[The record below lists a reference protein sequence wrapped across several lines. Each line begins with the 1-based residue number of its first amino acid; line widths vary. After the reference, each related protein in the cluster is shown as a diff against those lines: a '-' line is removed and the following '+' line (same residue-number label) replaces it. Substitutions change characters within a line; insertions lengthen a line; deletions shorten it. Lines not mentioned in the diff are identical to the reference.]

1 MLSFGL
7 KLLAEINKWR
17 LGEYPL
23 AVLYFHRVLEQTD
36 PFLPDDPTI
45 DEFESLI
52 STISK
57 YFSTFTIAKALEL
70 QATGQLP
77 KLSVCI
83 SFDDGYADNY
93 TNALPILDKYQV
105 PGTFF
110 IATSGTQQGYLW
122 NDVLLHKIRNTQS
135 SEITVTD
142 KSWLLNSTE
151 NKVNA
156 YLNLVSLL
164 KFMPNQERDENLSII
179 SQKLEG
185 ESQQLGAIDTPRC
198 MMTEDQLR
206 HLHKLGHEIGGHTST
221 HSIFGVQDEQVAL
234 TEIHNNKTDLE
245 TILDSKIK
253 TFAFPNGYFPRD
265 FDQSHIDMVKASGF
279 KFACSTNDGG
289 IISTTNRYS
298 ISRFM
303 PHRKERNQ
311 FCLSIEK
318 IAGECE

>member
-36 PFLPDDPTI
+36 PFLPDDPTVE
-45 DEFESLI
+45 EFENLI
-52 STISK
+52 AAISK
-57 YFSTFTIAKALEL
+57 HFSTFTIAKALEL
-70 QATGQLP
+70 QASGQLP

-110 IATSGTQQGYLW
+110 IATSGTHQGYLW
-122 NDVLLHKIRNTQS
+122 NDVLLHKIRSTQS

-151 NKVNA
+151 NRVNA

-179 SQKLEG
+179 SQKL
-185 ESQQLGAIDTPRC
+185 GAIDTPRC
-198 MMTEDQLR
+198 MMTENQLK
-206 HLHKLGHEIGGHTST
+206 HLHDLGHEIGGHTTT
-221 HSIFGVQDEQVAL
+221 HSILGVQDEQVAL

-245 TILDSKIK
+245 IILDSKIK
-253 TFAFPNGYFPRD
+253 TFAFPNGYYPRD

-289 IISTTNRYS
+289 IISITNRYS
-298 ISRFM
+298 VSRFM

>member
-23 AVLYFHRVLEQTD
+23 AVLYFHRVLEHTD
-36 PFLPDDPTI
+36 PFLPDDPTVE
-45 DEFESLI
+45 EFENLI
-52 STISK
+52 AAISKHFSVFTIS
-57 YFSTFTIAKALEL
+57 KALEL
-70 QATGQLP
+70 QSSGQLP

-93 TNALPILDKYQV
+93 TNALPILNKYQV

-110 IATSGTQQGYLW
+110 IATKGTQQGYLW
-122 NDVLLHKIRNTQS
+122 NDVLLNSIRHTQVPQLT
-135 SEITVTD
+135 ITD
-142 KSWLLNSTE
+142 NSWHLNSTE
-151 NKVNA
+151 NKVTA
-156 YLNLVSLL
+156 YLSLVSQL
-164 KFMPNQERDENLSII
+164 KFMPNKERDENLSKIR
-179 SQKLEG
+179 
-185 ESQQLGAIDTPRC
+185 QQLGALDTPRC
-198 MMTEDQLR
+198 MMTEDELR
-206 HLHKLGHEIGGHTST
+206 HLHELGHEIGGHTST
-221 HSIFGVQDEQVAL
+221 HSILGVQDEQVAL

-265 FDQSHIDMVKASGF
+265 FDQSHINMIKASGF

-289 IISTTNRYS
+289 ITSTSNRYS

-303 PHRKERNQ
+303 PHRKERTQ

>member
-1 MLSFGL
+1 MLSLGL
-7 KLLAEINKWR
+7 KLLAAINKWR

-23 AVLYFHRVLEQTD
+23 AILYFHRVLEYKD
-36 PFLPDDPTI
+36 PFLPDDPTVE
-45 DEFESLI
+45 EFENLI
-52 STISK
+52 VAISK
-57 YFSTFTIAKALEL
+57 HFSTFTISKALEL
-70 QATGQLP
+70 QASGQLP

-110 IATSGTQQGYLW
+110 IATQGTKRGYLW
-122 NDVLLHKIRNTQS
+122 NDVLLNNIRQTQVPELTITDTNWPLNS
-135 SEITVTD
+135 SEKKVTV
-142 KSWLLNSTE
+142 
-151 NKVNA
+151 
-156 YLNLVSLL
+156 YLNLVSQL
-164 KFMPNQERDENLSII
+164 KFMPNKERDETLAKIV
-179 SQKLEG
+179 
-185 ESQQLGAIDTPRC
+185 QQLGEIDTPRC
-198 MMTEDQLR
+198 MMTEQELR
-206 HLHKLGHEIGGHTST
+206 NLHELGHEIGGHTTT
-221 HSIFGVQDEQVAL
+221 HSILGAQDEQVAL
-234 TEIHNNKTDLE
+234 TEIQSNKTDLE

-265 FDQSHIDMVKASGF
+265 FDQSHIDMIKASGF

-289 IISTTNRYS
+289 ITSKSNRYS

-303 PHRKERNQ
+303 PHRKERTQ

>member
-45 DEFESLI
+45 EEFETLI
-52 STISK
+52 AAVSK
-57 YFSTFTIAKALEL
+57 HFSTFTISKALEL
-70 QATGQLP
+70 QAIGQLP

-110 IATSGTQQGYLW
+110 IATKGTRQGTLW
-122 NDVLLHKIRNTQS
+122 NDILLNGIRHTQVP
-135 SEITVTD
+135 ELTITD
-142 KSWLLNSTE
+142 NIWQLNSTE
-151 NKVNA
+151 KKVIA
-156 YLNLVSLL
+156 YLELVSQL
-164 KFMPNQERDENLSII
+164 KFMPNKERDETLAKIM
-179 SQKLEG
+179 
-185 ESQQLGAIDTPRC
+185 QQLGTINTPRC
-198 MMTEDQLR
+198 MMTENQLK
-206 HLHKLGHEIGGHTST
+206 HLHELGHEIGGHTTT
-221 HSIFGVQDEQVAL
+221 HSILGVQDEQVAL
-234 TEIHNNKTDLE
+234 TEIQSNKTDLE

-265 FDQSHIDMVKASGF
+265 FNQSHIDMIKASGF

-289 IISTTNRYS
+289 ITSKSNRYS

-303 PHRKERNQ
+303 PHRKERTQ

-318 IAGECE
+318 IAGEHV

>member
-23 AVLYFHRVLEQTD
+23 AVLYFHRVLEHTD

-45 DEFESLI
+45 EEFETLI
-52 STISK
+52 AAISK
-57 YFSTFTIAKALEL
+57 HFSTFTISKALEL
-70 QATGQLP
+70 QAIGQLP

-83 SFDDGYADNY
+83 SFDDGYADNH

-105 PGTFF
+105 PGSFF
-110 IATSGTQQGYLW
+110 IATSGTRQGYLW
-122 NDVLLHKIRNTQS
+122 NDVLLNSIRHTKIPELTITDTNWPLDS
-135 SEITVTD
+135 SEKKVT
-142 KSWLLNSTE
+142 
-151 NKVNA
+151 A
-156 YLNLVSLL
+156 YLNLVSQL
-164 KFMPNQERDENLSII
+164 KFMPNKERDETLAKIT
-179 SQKLEG
+179 
-185 ESQQLGAIDTPRC
+185 QQLGGIDTPRC
-198 MMTEDQLR
+198 MMTEQELR
-206 HLHKLGHEIGGHTST
+206 SLHELGHEIGGHTTT
-221 HSIFGVQDEQVAL
+221 HSILGAQDEQVAL
-234 TEIHNNKTDLE
+234 TEIQSNKTDLE

-265 FDQSHIDMVKASGF
+265 FNQSHIDMIKTAGF

-289 IISTTNRYS
+289 ITSKSNRYS

-303 PHRKERNQ
+303 PHRKERTQ

-318 IAGECE
+318 IAGEHV

>member
-1 MLSFGL
+1 MLSLGL

-23 AVLYFHRVLEQTD
+23 AVIYFHRVLDKPD

-45 DEFESLI
+45 EEFDGLI

-57 YFSTFTIAKALEL
+57 HFSTFTISKALEL
-70 QATGQLP
+70 QAVGQLP

-93 TNALPILDKYQV
+93 TNALPILDKYNV
-105 PGTFF
+105 PATFF
-110 IATSGTQQGYLW
+110 IATKGTELGYLW
-122 NDVLLHKIRNTQS
+122 NDVLLNNIRHTQAP
-135 SEITVTD
+135 ELTVTD
-142 KSWLLNSTE
+142 SKWVLNSTE

-156 YLNLVSLL
+156 YLSLVSQL
-164 KFMPNQERDENLSII
+164 KFMPNKERDKNILNIVYR
-179 SQKLEG
+179 
-185 ESQQLGAIDTPRC
+185 LGDIKTQRC
-198 MMTEDQLR
+198 MMSEDQMR
-206 HLHKLGHEIGGHTST
+206 NLHDLGHEIGGHTTT
-221 HSIFGVQDEQVAL
+221 HSILGAQNRQVAL
-234 TEIHNNKTDLE
+234 TEIQTNQSELE
-245 TILDSKIK
+245 SIINSKIK

-265 FDQSHIDMVKASGF
+265 YDQSHIDMIKKCGF

-289 IISTTNRYS
+289 ITSKSNRYS
-298 ISRFM
+298 IPRFM

-318 IAGECE
+318 IAGEHV